1 MVPALRHRQRG
12 IDKMSDIAG
21 ALFALIGVWIG
32 LILCRPFQAS
42 IDALNERNWQEMQ
55 RLLKETNEETE
66 QQ

>member
-1 MVPALRHRQRG
+1 
-12 IDKMSDIAG
+12 MSDIAG

-32 LILCRPFQAS
+32 LILCAPFQAS
-42 IDALNERNWQEMQ
+42 TDALNERNWQEMQ